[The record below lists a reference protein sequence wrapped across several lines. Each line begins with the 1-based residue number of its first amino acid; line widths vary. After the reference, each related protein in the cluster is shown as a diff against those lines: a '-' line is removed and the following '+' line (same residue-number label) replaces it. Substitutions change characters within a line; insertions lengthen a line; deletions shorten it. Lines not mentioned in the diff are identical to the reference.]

1 MWSNSS
7 KRYLVK
13 ESGTLIAASFVS
25 ITGKVYLIFNKHS
38 RAFKLIEMLLVF
50 SDKILNTLKHSV
62 KDWTHISQSQSALQI
77 KSSCKSASYSA
88 VSYLFKFIFCFNIVL
103 TNRKFSNPTSTSF
116 GYSLTKF
123 WNSGSAF

>member
-13 ESGTLIAASFVS
+13 DSGNLIAASFVS

-62 KDWTHISQSQSALQI
+62 
-77 KSSCKSASYSA
+77 
-88 VSYLFKFIFCFNIVL
+88 
-103 TNRKFSNPTSTSF
+103 
-116 GYSLTKF
+116 
-123 WNSGSAF
+123 